1 MLMSEA
7 TEDHVVQPEGDLDLA
22 TVPSL
27 SEEWEAV
34 IDAVHPA
41 LFVIDL
47 TKVTF
52 MDSTALG
59 AIIRV
64 YKRQREHGGD
74 ALVVNA
80 SPSVMKIFRITHLDW
95 LLDLTAPERSFPP
108 RPPTGPARGVTH
120 N

>member
-1 MLMSEA
+1 MSEA
-7 TEDHVVQPEGDLDLA
+7 AEGRVVQPEGELDLV
-22 TVPSL
+22 TVPPL
-27 SEEWEAV
+27 REEWEAV

-52 MDSTALG
+52 LDSTALG

-74 ALVVNA
+74 VLVIHAN
-80 SPSVMKIFRITHLDW
+80 PSITKIFRITHLDW
-95 LLDLTAPERSFPP
+95 LLDLTAPERAFPP
-108 RPPTGPARGVTH
+108 RPPTGPAPGVSH
-120 N
+120 P